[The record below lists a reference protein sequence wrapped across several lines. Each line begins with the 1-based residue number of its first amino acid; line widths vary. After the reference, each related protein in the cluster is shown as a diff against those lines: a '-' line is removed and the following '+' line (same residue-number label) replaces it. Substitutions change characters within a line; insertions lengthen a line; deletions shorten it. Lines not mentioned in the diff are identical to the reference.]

1 MRFLDFF
8 KKKSYSTMTLNESI
22 QQKICEFVRP
32 PLGSQYNDKN
42 SVDKYRSWVYVSAN
56 HNARNV
62 ADGEVKLYTNV
73 APKASKSK
81 TITKPTLK
89 EIRSYGLKAHQDTKE
104 VENHPIIDLLH
115 TPNPRDTFYDLIY
128 KTDLFLELTGDA
140 YWLLTRD
147 GNGIPT
153 EIDVLYSQFVNIQHD
168 ATNKITAYNYGVAID
183 GVYQYNFA
191 PEDIIH
197 FKFFD
202 PADLFHGISPLHACA
217 RSYGLI
223 ESMDTHEEA
232 LNRNLG
238 IPSGVIKY
246 NSQKLRP
253 EDRAI
258 VEQKWNKKFAG
269 VGRSGKVVVTD
280 QDIDYDAIGITPRE
294 MNFLDGRK
302 WSREEIFACYG
313 INPALMLTED
323 VNRSNMV
330 VASVNYYKNT
340 LKPRWKLL
348 SQTIT
353 RRLLEPNGLNGSDV
367 FITISKESPQDDE
380 LVIKKSQLLVNGQAI
395 TVNEL
400 REQLGLDLLDD
411 DYGLEIV
418 GINRNDINNRDEQV
432 NYVNVLGNT
441 NEN

>member
-1 MRFLDFF
+1 M
-8 KKKSYSTMTLNESI
+8 I
-22 QQKICEFVRP
+22 
-32 PLGSQYNDKN
+32 
-42 SVDKYRSWVYVSAN
+42 
-56 HNARNV
+56 
-62 ADGEVKLYTNV
+62 
-73 APKASKSK
+73 
-81 TITKPTLK
+81 
-89 EIRSYGLKAHQDTKE
+89 
-104 VENHPIIDLLH
+104 
-115 TPNPRDTFYDLIY
+115 
-128 KTDLFLELTGDA
+128 
-140 YWLLTRD
+140 
-147 GNGIPT
+147 
-153 EIDVLYSQFVNIQHD
+153 
-168 ATNKITAYNYGVAID
+168 
-183 GVYQYNFA
+183 
-191 PEDIIH
+191 
-197 FKFFD
+197 
-202 PADLFHGISPLHACA
+202 
-217 RSYGLI
+217 
-223 ESMDTHEEA
+223 
-232 LNRNLG
+232 
-238 IPSGVIKY
+238 
-246 NSQKLRP
+246 
-253 EDRAI
+253 
-258 VEQKWNKKFAG
+258 
-269 VGRSGKVVVTD
+269 
-280 QDIDYDAIGITPRE
+280 
-294 MNFLDGRK
+294 FLDGRK

-418 GINRNDINNRDEQV
+418 GVNRNDINNRDEQV